1 MKSKKENIEQ
11 YGQEDHVFRYAAW
24 AASTAAGASQK
35 CRFKVSKGVVL
46 LKEADL
52 EKLAKGFHY
61 LKEVSEFDIWHDEK
75 CKDLTK
81 KAKEILNDT
90 NSGEKLGFTYGVA
103 AKLLNCIIL

>member
-1 MKSKKENIEQ
+1 MCLDMQ
-11 YGQEDHVFRYAAW
+11 RGLHQLLL
-24 AASTAAGASQK
+24 GASQK

-75 CKDLTK
+75 CEDLTK

-90 NSGEKLGFTYGVA
+90 NSGEKLGFTYGVCCKIT
-103 AKLLNCIIL
+103 KLLSKDNFCIAIY

>member
-75 CKDLTK
+75 HIKYQYLNKLKIHPPKNLSK
-81 KAKEILNDT
+81 KSSCTSYKVTL
-90 NSGEKLGFTYGVA
+90 
-103 AKLLNCIIL
+103 